1 MSSNQYSLFQQKS
14 SQEIQTHSVTENS
27 SSPTEEKATQEIQP
41 AVMSVEQ
48 LNKTIRQMIEGQLNL
63 VWVRGELSNF
73 KAHTSG
79 HFYFSLKDSKS
90 QIRAVMFRG
99 FNSKLRFKPTDGM
112 EVIIRGRVTVYEPR
126 GEYQITCE
134 MMEPVGAG
142 ALQKA
147 FEQLKEKL
155 RLEGLFDAARKRSLP
170 LIPKHIAIVTS
181 PTGAAIQDMMNVLSR
196 RNKAVPITVV
206 PTLVQGEGSA
216 AKICQALKLAWSLP
230 DVDVIIVGR
239 GGGSIEDLWAFN
251 DESLARLIAQSP
263 VPVIS
268 AVGHEVD
275 FTIADFVA
283 DVRAPTPSAAA
294 ELVVKN
300 TEDLFKQVQGIY
312 RLLVVSIQKKI
323 KSEKQAVFGLS
334 RGLVDPQRRLQDL
347 MQKNDDLIL
356 RLQSSIQRN
365 FSMIQWK
372 IGSLKQKL
380 SSPEKVLTWKQSQH
394 RYAAEKLEK
403 RMQYILEK
411 KRQKFIQSVGVLE
424 SLSPLK
430 VLERG
435 YSIVQNQDKIIH
447 DSSEVEVGD
456 RLRIGFLES
465 SLIAKVESVSKESL
479 WNLKKN

>member
-14 SQEIQTHSVTENS
+14 SQEIQTHSVAETS
-27 SSPTEEKATQEIQP
+27 SLSEEKVNQETQP
-41 AVMSVEQ
+41 SVMSVEQ

-112 EVIIRGRVTVYEPR
+112 EIILRGRVTVYEPR

-147 FEQLKEKL
+147 YEQLKEKL
-155 RLEGLFDAARKRSLP
+155 RLEGLFDPAKKRPLP
-170 LIPKHIAIVTS
+170 LLPRHIAIVTS

-196 RNKAVPITVV
+196 RNKGVPITVV
-206 PTLVQGEGSA
+206 PTLVQGETA
-216 AKICQALKLAWSLP
+216 APKICQAFKLACSLP
-230 DVDVIIVGR
+230 NVDVIIIGR

-251 DESLARLIAQSP
+251 DETLARLIAQSP

-294 ELVVKN
+294 ELVVQN
-300 TEDLFKQVQGIY
+300 AEDLVKQVQGIF
-312 RLLVVSIQKKI
+312 RLLVISIQKKL
-323 KSEKQAVFGLS
+323 KSEKQIVIGLI
-334 RGLVDPQRRLQDL
+334 RGLVDPQRRLQDF
-347 MQKNDDLIL
+347 MQKNDDLML
-356 RLQSSIQRN
+356 RLQGSVQRN
-365 FSMIQWK
+365 FSVLLWK
-372 IGSLKQKL
+372 IRSLRQKL
-380 SSPEKVLTWKQSQH
+380 SSPEKVFAYKKSQH
-394 RYAAEKLEK
+394 QYVAEKIEK
-403 RMQYILEK
+403 RMLYVLEK
-411 KRQKFIQSVGVLE
+411 KKQRLAQSVGMLD

-430 VLERG
+430 VMERG
-435 YSIVQNQDKIIH
+435 YSIVQGPDQILR
-447 DSSEVEVGD
+447 DSSQVRVGE
-456 RLRIGFLES
+456 LIQVGFAGS
-465 SLIAKVESVSKESL
+465 SLVAKVESVSKESL
-479 WNLKKN
+479 WNSKKN